1 MMMERKQLSLRL
13 TNEMFEKI
21 EKDAVRRGM
30 SINNYIVR
38 LIEIGMKSSQ
48 KTSVTIP
55 QKDR

>member
-1 MMMERKQLSLRL
+1 MMERKQFSLRL

-48 KTSVTIP
+48 KTSITSP